1 MKDRSAL
8 ARGWFRKAD
17 SDLADA
23 RRTAASEGPYDTAC
37 FHAQQAVEK
46 YLKGVLAWRSLE
58 IPRTHDLEELQRLC
72 SQLEPWPEL
81 ATCDL
86 TDLTAYAV
94 ELRYDAEFW
103 PPPPTPSSWL
113 SKCAPACSLICR
125 RTPDRKASL
134 RADRRPQPSQS
145 AFEGRNRVTYEN
157 GCTIGAE
164 VECRLDGPWSGCS
177 SGAHSHGREGT
188 TLNQEVQPF
197 SFNQVLHP
205 NT

>member
-1 MKDRSAL
+1 MKDRLAL

-23 RRTAASEGPYDTAC
+23 RRTTASEGPYDTAC

-46 YLKGVLAWRSLE
+46 YLKGVLAWRGLV

-72 SQLEPWPEL
+72 IQLEPWPEL

-103 PPPPTPSSWL
+103 PPQSTAAAAVKLAEQVRARVLARMPPAT
-113 SKCAPACSLICR
+113 
-125 RTPDRKASL
+125 
-134 RADRRPQPSQS
+134 RP
-145 AFEGRNRVTYEN
+145 
-157 GCTIGAE
+157 
-164 VECRLDGPWSGCS
+164 
-177 SGAHSHGREGT
+177 
-188 TLNQEVQPF
+188 
-197 SFNQVLHP
+197 
-205 NT
+205 

>member
-1 MKDRSAL
+1 MKDKSAL
-8 ARGWFRKAD
+8 AQGWFRKAD

-72 SQLEPWPEL
+72 IQHEPWPEL
-81 ATCDL
+81 AACDL

-103 PPPPTPSSWL
+103 PPQPTAADAIKL
-113 SKCAPACSLICR
+113 AEHVRACVL
-125 RTPDRKASL
+125 
-134 RADRRPQPSQS
+134 
-145 AFEGRNRVTYEN
+145 GRM
-157 GCTIGAE
+157 
-164 VECRLDGPWSGCS
+164 P
-177 SGAHSHGREGT
+177 
-188 TLNQEVQPF
+188 
-197 SFNQVLHP
+197 P
-205 NT
+205 NTRP